1 MVRSNSGLNLYA
13 KRQIVSKVSWS
24 GTEWAE
30 NKVMDDKS
38 IIILKEFSLVKL
50 NNVCLVT
57 VWAQYWLFSKKCGE
71 AIKGQGS

>member
-1 MVRSNSGLNLYA
+1 
-13 KRQIVSKVSWS
+13 
-24 GTEWAE
+24 
-30 NKVMDDKS
+30 MDDKS